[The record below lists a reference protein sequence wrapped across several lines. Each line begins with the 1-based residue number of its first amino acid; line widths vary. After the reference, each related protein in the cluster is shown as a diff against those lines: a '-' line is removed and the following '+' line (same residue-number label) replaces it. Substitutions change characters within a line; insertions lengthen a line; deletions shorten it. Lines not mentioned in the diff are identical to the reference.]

1 MLYTTIG
8 KPTCSVR
15 KDWKYILYLSSAILI
30 YLALKLLSPRNLDW
44 TITYHHN
51 DKNPFG
57 AYALD
62 QLIDNLFPQQPV
74 KQSYYTIYELLD
86 TIQEPVNFLSI
97 STEFAPGKE
106 DAEVLLK
113 NIEKGG
119 AAFISA
125 QYFYGDFAD
134 TLSLY
139 TSDYFFNSDFNHL
152 FDRNDTT
159 RINFANPQLK
169 GHRKY
174 SFPRKN
180 LHNYFDEVDTLRTQI
195 VATNDLGL
203 AVTVKVS
210 WGKGYLYLNS
220 TPLAFTNAYLLHKQN
235 AEFASLSLSHL
246 PNRTT
251 YWTEFYHLGRMEA
264 RTPLRFILT
273 TEPLKWA
280 YYITIFSILIFM
292 IFEAR
297 RRQRIIPV
305 VKPLT
310 NTSLE
315 FTQTIGNLYYQAADH
330 KNIAEKRIAFFLEQ
344 LRSIHGINA
353 HHVSDETLKTIS
365 RKTGNPEEDV
375 QKLFLIIQ
383 TIQEKKQ
390 ISETELKELN
400 KRLDHFKH

>member
-1 MLYTTIG
+1 M
-8 KPTCSVR
+8 R
-15 KDWKYILYLSSAILI
+15 KDWKYILYLSSAIVI

-44 TITYHHN
+44 TITFHHN

-62 QLIDNLFPQQPV
+62 QLIEPLFPEQPIH
-74 KQSYYTIYELLD
+74 QSYYTLYELFD
-86 TIQEPVNFLSI
+86 TLPEPVNFLSI

-106 DAEVLLK
+106 DADALLK

-119 AAFISA
+119 TAFISA

-134 TLSLY
+134 TLSLS
-139 TSDYFFNSDFNHL
+139 TSDYFFNRDFNYL

-159 RINFANPQLK
+159 GINFINPLLK
-169 GHRKY
+169 DQQKY

-180 LHNYFDEVDTLRTQI
+180 LHNYFDEVDTLHTHI
-195 VATNDLGL
+195 VATNDLDL
-203 AVTVKVS
+203 AVTIKIA
-210 WGKGYLYLNS
+210 WGKGFLYLNS
-220 TPLAFTNAYLLHKQN
+220 TPLAFTNAYLLHHQN

-246 PNRTT
+246 PNRPT

-280 YYITIFSILIFM
+280 YYITLFSILLFM

-305 VKPLT
+305 IKPLT

-315 FTQTIGNLYYQAADH
+315 FTQTIGNLYYQTADH

-344 LRSIHGINA
+344 LRSTHGVNA
-353 HHVSDETLKTIS
+353 HHISDEIIKTIS
-365 RKTGNPEEDV
+365 RKTGNTQEDV
-375 QKLFLIIQ
+375 QKLFFVIQ
-383 TIQEKKQ
+383 AIHDKNQ

-400 KRLDHFKH
+400 KRLDQFKH

>member
-1 MLYTTIG
+1 M
-8 KPTCSVR
+8 R

-44 TITYHHN
+44 TITFHHN

-62 QLIDNLFPQQPV
+62 QLIEPLFPEQPIH
-74 KQSYYTIYELLD
+74 QSYYTLYELFD
-86 TIQEPVNFLSI
+86 TLPEPVNFLSI

-106 DAEVLLK
+106 DADALLK

-119 AAFISA
+119 TAFISA

-134 TLSLY
+134 TLSLS
-139 TSDYFFNSDFNHL
+139 TSDYFFNRDFNYL

-159 RINFANPQLK
+159 GINFINPLLK
-169 GHRKY
+169 DQQKY

-180 LHNYFDEVDTLRTQI
+180 LHNYFDEVDTLRTHI
-195 VATNDLGL
+195 VATNDLDL
-203 AVTVKVS
+203 AVTIKIA
-210 WGKGYLYLNS
+210 WGKGFLYLNS
-220 TPLAFTNAYLLHKQN
+220 TPLAFTNAYLLHHQN

-246 PNRTT
+246 PNRPT

-280 YYITIFSILIFM
+280 YYITLFSILLFM

-305 VKPLT
+305 IKPLT

-315 FTQTIGNLYYQAADH
+315 FTQTIGNLYYQTADH

-344 LRSIHGINA
+344 LRSTHGINA
-353 HHVSDETLKTIS
+353 HHISDEIIKTIS
-365 RKTGNPEEDV
+365 RKTGNPQEDV
-375 QKLFLIIQ
+375 QKLFFVIQ
-383 TIQEKKQ
+383 AIHDKNQ

-400 KRLDHFKH
+400 KRLDQFKH

>member
-1 MLYTTIG
+1 
-8 KPTCSVR
+8 VR
-15 KDWKYILYLSSAILI
+15 KDWKYILYLASAILI

-62 QLIDNLFPQQPV
+62 QLIEPLFPEQPIH
-74 KQSYYTIYELLD
+74 QSYYTLYELFD
-86 TIQEPVNFLSI
+86 TLPEPVNFLSI

-106 DAEVLLK
+106 DADALLK

-119 AAFISA
+119 TAFISA

-134 TLSLY
+134 TLSLS
-139 TSDYFFNSDFNHL
+139 TSDYFFDQDFNYL

-159 RINFANPQLK
+159 GIDFTNPKLN
-169 GHRKY
+169 GHQKY

-203 AVTVKVS
+203 AVTVKIA
-210 WGKGYLYLNS
+210 WGKGLLYLNS
-220 TPLAFTNAYLLHKQN
+220 TPLAFTNAYLLHHQN

-246 PNRTT
+246 PNRPT

-280 YYITIFSILIFM
+280 YYITILSILLFM
-292 IFEAR
+292 VFEAR

-305 VKPLT
+305 IKPLT

-315 FTQTIGNLYYQAADH
+315 FTQTIGNLYYQTADH

-344 LRSIHGINA
+344 LRSTHGINA
-353 HHVSDETLKTIS
+353 HHISDEIIKSIS
-365 RKTGNPEEDV
+365 RKTGNPEDDV
-375 QKLFLIIQ
+375 QKLFSVIQ
-383 TIQEKKQ
+383 AIHDKNQ

-400 KRLDHFKH
+400 KRLDQFKH

>member
-1 MLYTTIG
+1 M
-8 KPTCSVR
+8 R

-44 TITYHHN
+44 TITFHHN

-57 AYALD
+57 TYALD
-62 QLIDNLFPQQPV
+62 QLIDNLFPQQPIN
-74 KQSYYTIYELLD
+74 QNYFTLYELLD
-86 TIQEPVNFLSI
+86 TIAEPVNFLSI
-97 STEFAPGKE
+97 STDFSPGKE
-106 DAEVLLK
+106 DTHALLK

-119 AAFISA
+119 TAFISA

-134 TLSLY
+134 TLSLS
-139 TSDYFFNSDFNHL
+139 TSDYFFNQNFNDL

-159 RINFANPQLK
+159 GINFANPILK
-169 GHRKY
+169 GQQKY

-180 LHNYFDEVDTLRTQI
+180 LHNYFDGVDTLRTQI
-195 VATNDLGL
+195 VATNDLDL
-203 AVTVKVS
+203 AVTIKIA
-210 WGKGYLYLNS
+210 WGKGFLYLNS
-220 TPLAFTNAYLLHKQN
+220 TPLAFTNAYLLHNHN

-246 PNRTT
+246 PNRPT

-280 YYITIFSILIFM
+280 YYITILSILLFM
-292 IFEAR
+292 FFEAR

-305 VKPLT
+305 IKPLT

-315 FTQTIGNLYYQAADH
+315 FTQTIGNLYYQTADH

-344 LRSIHGINA
+344 LRSAHGINA
-353 HHVSDETLKTIS
+353 HHSSEDIIRTIA
-365 RKTGNPEEDV
+365 RKTGNPEEEV
-375 QKLFLIIQ
+375 EKLFMVIKI
-383 TIQEKKQ
+383 IQEKNQ

-400 KRLDHFKH
+400 KRLDQFKH